1 MLSTPNGKTGCT
13 YHPASSAYWADQIHI
28 NLHVHPPACHL
39 TCHWLCRIAPILP
52 SVSPQMDMV
61 ATQSAI
67 CSTTSISSDKM
78 IELDELD
85 LQVYL
90 CMLITIRQCHLLQT
104 LNSARSIDKTTHH
117 RIKSHQS
124 NITSIPSLNCPCEF
138 APGDEEGVSVVQP
151 AQLEQ
156 LWGFL
161 LQLRRTTT
169 LDDK

>member
-39 TCHWLCRIAPILP
+39 TCHWLCRIAAILLLPI
-52 SVSPQMDMV
+52 SPQIDMV
-61 ATQSAI
+61 ATKSAI
-67 CSTTSISSDKM
+67 SSTTRISSDKM
-78 IELDELD
+78 IELD

-90 CMLITIRQCHLLQT
+90 CMLITICEFGNPISFKLWTQQGQLTNHASSNQITEQQHL
-104 LNSARSIDKTTHH
+104 H
-117 RIKSHQS
+117 
-124 NITSIPSLNCPCEF
+124 PSLNCPCEF
-138 APGDEEGVSVVQP
+138 ALGDEESVSVVEP

-156 LWGFL
+156 LRCFL
-161 LQLRRTTT
+161 LQLRRTTA

>member
-1 MLSTPNGKTGCT
+1 MFSTPNGKTGCT

-90 CMLITIRQCHLLQT
+90 CMLITIVNLSITQSHFLRT
-104 LNSARSIDKTTHH
+104 LNSARSIDKPH
-117 RIKSHQS
+117 IIES
-124 NITSIPSLNCPCEF
+124 NHIRATSLPSPHWIVLVSLHLEVKR
-138 APGDEEGVSVVQP
+138 VSV
-151 AQLEQ
+151 
-156 LWGFL
+156 
-161 LQLRRTTT
+161 
-169 LDDK
+169 